1 MKATRTSGPIPA
13 WIRSVSTLLSV
24 LFALTGMVPTALAG
38 IIPSALIT
46 EGDARAA
53 DIAVVQQALETKVV
67 RHRLAELGFTAE
79 EVQDRIT
86 FASNEEL
93 HQLAAQSET
102 VMAGGDGGFLITVLL
117 VALLVLLIMRIADV
131 PSAKPDALL
140 A

>member
-1 MKATRTSGPIPA
+1 MKATRISAPFPA
-13 WIRSVSTLLSV
+13 WIRSISTLLAV
-24 LFALTGMVPTALAG
+24 LLGVTGLVPNALAG
-38 IIPSALIT
+38 PIPSALIT

-53 DIAVVQQALETKVV
+53 DIALVQQALETKVV

-79 EVQDRIT
+79 EIQDRIT

-102 VMAGGDGGFLITVLL
+102 VMAGGDGGILITILL
-117 VALLVLLIMRIADV
+117 VVLLVLLILRISDV
-131 PSAKPDALL
+131 PSGSPDDLL